1 MVSQPGKD
9 WAVFSAH
16 NGVEGCPV
24 WSSRQRPEALPPV
37 KTLPKACP
45 SRPKRS
51 PLETPHLCSGKARE
65 SDTVRQC
72 DSRQV
77 KNKSQTH
84 KWRHCWQKAGRVVF
98 PVHLNKGKW
107 KAKAVHVLKK
117 QRGKETWSVWKQIAR
132 KGSSGRHRSSSELFT
147 LARAGW
153 KSASL
158 VKWVLSSV
166 LCFYFFNSG
175 SPHFPIWL

>member
-1 MVSQPGKD
+1 MV
-9 WAVFSAH
+9 WRAVLREVADRDQRHSLQ
-16 NGVEGCPV
+16 
-24 WSSRQRPEALPPV
+24 SRHCQRLVLVGQSFPHW
-37 KTLPKACP
+37 K
-45 SRPKRS
+45 
-51 PLETPHLCSGKARE
+51 TPHLCSGKARE
-65 SDTVRQC
+65 GDTMRQS

-77 KNKSQTH
+77 KNKSKTH
-84 KWRHCWQKAGRVVF
+84 KWRHSWQKAGRVEF

-107 KAKAVHVLKK
+107 KPKVVHVLKK

-175 SPHFPIWL
+175 SPHFPIWF